1 MKRVIMIV
9 LDSVGAGALPDADK
23 YGDVGANTLGHIW
36 EQAHPDL
43 PYMEKMGLGRIEG
56 LGYPVPEKTAGAFGR
71 AIEVSAGK
79 DTTTGHWEMMGLKL
93 DKAFPTYPNG
103 FPKDVMDE
111 FERRIGR
118 KTLGNYPASGTAIL
132 DELGEEHMRTGCPI
146 VYTSG
151 DSVFQIACHEDVI
164 PVEELY
170 RICRIA
176 REMLVGD
183 HAVGRVIA
191 RPFTG
196 TGKGHFTRTPRRR
209 DFSLEPTGETLLDVL
224 KAHGVITMGVGKIE
238 DIFCMRGITQSVHSA
253 GNPACLQSLMD
264 DLAGEFTGLC
274 FVNLVDFDMLYGHRN
289 DVDGYANALTEF
301 DVQLRELLPLLRSDD
316 LLFITADHGCD
327 PSTPSTDH
335 SREHVPMLAYGA
347 KVKPGVNIGTR
358 STYADLAA
366 TVAEYL
372 GVKAEIAGESFL
384 KEILK

>member
-71 AIEVSAGK
+71 AMEVSAGK

-224 KAHGVITMGVGKIE
+224 KAHGVFTMGVGKIE
-238 DIFCMRGITQSVHSA
+238 DIFCHRGLAESDHAA
-253 GNPACLQSLMD
+253 GNPACVDATLKAMD
-264 DLAGEFTGLC
+264 RDASGLI
-274 FVNLVDFDMLYGHRN
+274 FVNLVDFDSVYGHRR
-289 DVDGYANALTEF
+289 DVKGYAEGLEYF
-301 DVQLRELLPLLRSDD
+301 DSRLPEIQAKMTDDD
-316 LLFITADHGCD
+316 LLILTADHGCD
-327 PSTPSTDH
+327 PTYTGTDH
-335 SREHVPMLAYGA
+335 TREYVPILVWHKGMKGLTDL
-347 KVKPGVNIGTR
+347 GTR
-358 STYADLAA
+358 ATYADMAA

-372 GVKAEIAGESFL
+372 GVPERFNAVSFL
-384 KEILK
+384 EKL